1 MNLKKA
7 SKEKAGE
14 DVTSKKV
21 TYSDQ
26 ISKQQKKVQKALKQA
41 TQARESKSN
50 TDANNALLA
59 RDAGSTR

>member
-50 TDANNALLA
+50 TDAYNAILG